1 MADYYD
7 YSSDEEVIEFRRR
20 NDEARKAREK
30 ARRQL
35 FEEIEADDDIGTK
48 RVRQLAR
55 DANSRIADEYSA
67 VLSKNQERDRQTL
80 EYIDDLL
87 HKTAMPYATLRKH
100 TAPITRYYPREEF
113 STEENIRDSSHS
125 DYHASNQNTEYRFH
139 RPYYTTRR
147 KTSSVYSTDRPV
159 SSTVISS
166 EPKTSETA
174 RQRVR
179 RIEAHLD
186 GILDYELP
194 SAENFKNMRHSLR
207 DINDKVVAHKL
218 LLDRRSDVNL
228 DEDNRKV
235 SERIDEKYREL
246 EERMPCLTV
255 SDRTR
260 AREHRSRF
268 DPNLIPGY
276 ITGLSVTN
284 SEQNA
289 ELRGRIRT
297 LLCRTRRTAG
307 SNEDHTNAVRRRRGV
322 TTKG

>member
-20 NDEARKAREK
+20 NEEARKAREK
-30 ARRQL
+30 ARKQL
-35 FEEIEADDDIGTK
+35 IEEKTDDEEDSK
-48 RVRQLAR
+48 RVRQMAR
-55 DANSRIADEYSA
+55 DANARIADEYSA
-67 VLSKNQERDRQTL
+67 ILSKNQEKDRQTL
-80 EYIDDLL
+80 EYIDELL

-100 TAPITRYYPREEF
+100 TAPITRHYSREEF
-113 STEENIRDSSHS
+113 APEDSARDTGASEHHS
-125 DYHASNQNTEYRFH
+125 GVQRNGH
-139 RPYYTTRR
+139 RVPYYLARR
-147 KTSSVYSTDRPV
+147 KTSSAYSVDKPG
-159 SSTVISS
+159 SITVASS

-174 RQRVR
+174 RQRVQ
-179 RIEAHLD
+179 RIEARLD
-186 GILDYELP
+186 GILDYEIP
-194 SAENFKNMRHSLR
+194 SAESFKNMRHSLR
-207 DINDKVVAHKL
+207 DINDKIVTHKL

-228 DEDNRKV
+228 NEDNRKV

-260 AREHRSRF
+260 AKQHSSRF

-276 ITGLSVTN
+276 ITGLSITN
-284 SEQNA
+284 SERNA

-307 SNEDHTNAVRRRRGV
+307 SNEAHTNAARRRREV
-322 TTKG
+322 TIKG